1 MAPEARRAPLTSPA
15 KTITYFRKRRPRG
28 VTRLSCS
35 PRQYHQEPRDRLFQ
49 AALDLVAAGPKHVLA
64 LGGWVLDVPVFPHEL
79 PEGEDRPAT
88 RLVEAVEHLL
98 LAPRHRQDH
107 VRLGEQVPM
116 PLQVGRGEGVLGQ
129 VDALLAQRQPRIE
142 RGEHAVARVVGDA
155 AGPDAYGA
163 VGAVLRQHALQE

>member
-1 MAPEARRAPLTSPA
+1 MAPDTRRAPLTRPA

-49 AALDLVAAGPKHVLA
+49 TPLDLVAAGPEHVLA
-64 LGGWVLDVPVFPHEL
+64 LGGRVLDVAVLAHEL
-79 PEGEDRPAT
+79 PEGEDRPAV
-88 RLVEAVEHLL
+88 RLVEGVEHLL

-107 VRLGEQVPM
+107 VRLGEQVAV

-129 VDALLAQRQPRIE
+129 VNALLA
-142 RGEHAVARVVGDA
+142 
-155 AGPDAYGA
+155 
-163 VGAVLRQHALQE
+163 